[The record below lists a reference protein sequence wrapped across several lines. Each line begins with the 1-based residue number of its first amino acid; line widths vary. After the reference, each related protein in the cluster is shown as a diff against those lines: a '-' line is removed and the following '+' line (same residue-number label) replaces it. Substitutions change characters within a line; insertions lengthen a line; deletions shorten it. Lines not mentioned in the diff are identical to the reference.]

1 MRKNSNVI
9 ILTIAIL
16 LIALLLY
23 SFLSKRTNWFETY
36 DDLSSEPYGTLV
48 IKKLLQKQN
57 EGYNFKELSKS
68 NKVYLDSF
76 AKNTDQNYIFLG
88 GGFGIDSVHT
98 AQLFRFIENGNNA
111 FICSYVFS
119 DEIDKVLARLD
130 TITYPDV
137 NLEDSIKSKHLPKSQ
152 LDIRPA
158 SLNTSYVNYFD
169 SISLHFIH
177 PDFKDI
183 DSSKIISYRYDGIP
197 IAHYFSAYQINNFR
211 KPEDVIPL
219 GTQKNEDTKSD
230 YHLSSPRRSSNFNFI
245 KVKIGKGTLYL
256 HSTPLIFT
264 NYYLRNASNLTYS
277 ARVFSHFPK
286 GNIIWDSKN
295 RYSREYVE
303 NKNRQSNNFISGSS
317 PLQFILKQ
325 PALRKAW
332 FILLSLVIIY
342 IVFTSKRVQ
351 RIIPVNNE
359 PINENLRLLELLA
372 SRCWRNK
379 EYNATVHELF
389 HQFKMFVKKRYRAE
403 YKENNPEFI
412 AQLSE
417 SSNIPT
423 HIIQKITG
431 TYFSAIATPIKEPEL
446 AEMFQALHAFYSKSI

>member
-9 ILTIAIL
+9 ILFIAII

-23 SFLSKRTNWFETY
+23 SFLSKRTDWSETY
-36 DDLSSEPYGTLV
+36 DDLSTEPYGTLV
-48 IKKLLQKQN
+48 VKKLLQKQN

-76 AKNTDQNYIFLG
+76 AKSAGQNYIFLG
-88 GGFGIDSVHT
+88 GGFWIDSLHT

-111 FICSYVFS
+111 FICSYAFS
-119 DEIDKVLARLD
+119 DEIDKVLARID
-130 TITYPDV
+130 TIRYPQVDI
-137 NLEDSIKSKHLPKSQ
+137 EDSTKPKKSQ
-152 LDIRPA
+152 IQVDIRQA
-158 SLNTSYVNYFD
+158 SLNTIYENYYD
-169 SISLHFIH
+169 SISLHLIH
-177 PDFKDI
+177 PDFKDV
-183 DSSKIISYRYDGIP
+183 DSSKIISYRYDGFVNS
-197 IAHYFSAYQINNFR
+197 HYFSAYKINNFK

-219 GTQKNEDTKSD
+219 GTQKKEDFKSD
-230 YHLSSPRRSSNFNFI
+230 FRLSSNYSRSNFNFI

-264 NYYLRNASNLTYS
+264 NYYLRDTANLTYS
-277 ARVFSHFPK
+277 ARVFSHLSK
-286 GNIIWDSKN
+286 SNIIWDSKN

-303 NKNRQSNNFISGSS
+303 NKNRQLNNFIGRSS

-332 FILLSLVIIY
+332 FILLALVFIY

-351 RIIPVNNE
+351 RIIPVNNA
-359 PINENLRLLELLA
+359 PINQNLQLLELLA
-372 SRCWRNK
+372 SRGWRNK
-379 EYNATVHELF
+379 EYNATVYELF
-389 HQFKMFVKKRYRAE
+389 QQFKMFVKKRYRAE

-431 TYFSAIATPIKEPEL
+431 TYFSATATAIKEHEL
-446 AEMFQALHAFYSKSI
+446 LEMFQALRAFYSKSI